1 MKLDCTVE
9 KLKSALEF
17 VSTTV
22 SKQTVSPLL
31 QHIYIEVEGHIALFR
46 STTIDTSSE
55 IRIPVKVV
63 APGKCLIHGETFTK
77 LIQSIVT
84 QEKTITLEIKETVME
99 VVYGKNIHTIKLS
112 PFEDFPH
119 IPNISENATS
129 VTIPVEKYIEGV
141 TSVSFAA
148 AQSDLKPEIAS
159 VYVYGVENELVFVST
174 DSYRLAEKKIRL
186 KGCESVSLLVPNK
199 LIPDLLKLLKQFSG
213 DVVFEFNKNTLLVK
227 NDSQTIHI
235 RLIDGIFPNYRQII
249 PTSNTTTVTTLKH
262 DVQNLIRT
270 LSLFTDRYNQVT
282 LTMVPEEKGCKINTE
297 NGEVGT
303 SHQFLE
309 ASIVG
314 EPLTLSINIKYL
326 SDVIPFLLKESMVF
340 ECTTVQRPI
349 VVKSVSDGSFTY
361 LIMPLSR

>member
-1 MKLDCTVE
+1 MKLDCTID
-9 KLKSALEF
+9 KLKLALDF

-22 SKQTVSPLL
+22 SKQTTSPLL
-31 QHIYIEVEGHIALFR
+31 QHIYIQVDEHSLLFR

-55 IRIPVKVV
+55 IQVPVKVIEQ
-63 APGKCLIHGETFTK
+63 GKCLIHGETFTR

-84 QEKTITLEIKETVME
+84 QEKNITLEVKGTVME
-99 VVYGKNIHTIKLS
+99 ISYGKNTHALKLS

-119 IPNISENATS
+119 IPNISENATKIQ
-129 VTIPVEKYIEGV
+129 IPVEKSVEGI
-141 TSVSFAA
+141 TSVFFAA

-186 KGCESVSLLVPNK
+186 KGCESVSLLIPNK
-199 LIPDLLKLLKQFSG
+199 LIPDLLKLLKQFNG

-227 NDSQTIHI
+227 NDNQTVHI
-235 RLIDGIFPNYRQII
+235 RLIDGVFPNYRQII
-249 PTSNTTTVTTLKH
+249 PTTNTTTVTTLKH
-262 DVQNLIRT
+262 DVQNLIKT

-309 ASIVG
+309 SSIVG

-326 SDVIPFLLKESMVF
+326 SDVIPYLLKESMVF
-340 ECTTVQRPI
+340 ECTTTQRPI
-349 VVKSVSDGSFTY
+349 VVKSTSDGSFTY

>member
-9 KLKSALEF
+9 KLKSVLDF

-22 SKQTVSPLL
+22 SKQAISPLL
-31 QHIYIEVEGHIALFR
+31 QNIYIEVSNHSALFR
-46 STTIDTSSE
+46 STTIDASSE
-55 IRIPVKVV
+55 IRIPVKVQV
-63 APGKCLIHGETFTK
+63 EGKCLIHGETFTK

-84 QEKTITLEIKETVME
+84 QEKNITLEVKNTVLE
-99 VVYGKNIHTIKLS
+99 IVYGKNTHTIKLF
-112 PFEDFPH
+112 PFEDFPY
-119 IPNISENATS
+119 IPNISENATKI
-129 VTIPVEKYIEGV
+129 TIPVEKYVEGI
-141 TSVSFAA
+141 THVSFAA

-186 KGCESVSLLVPNK
+186 KGCETMSLLIPNK
-199 LIPDLLKLLKQFSG
+199 LIPDFLKLLKQFSG

-227 NDSQTIHI
+227 NETQVIHI

-249 PTSNTTTVTTLKH
+249 PTSNTTTITTLKH

-270 LSLFTDRYNQVT
+270 LSLFTDRYNQVS
-282 LTMVPEEKGCKINTE
+282 LEMVPEEKGCKISTE
-297 NGEVGT
+297 NGDIG
-303 SHQFLE
+303 SSQQFLE

-326 SDVIPFLLKESMVF
+326 SDVLGYLIKESIVF
-340 ECTTVQRPI
+340 ECTTTQRPI

>member
-1 MKLDCTVE
+1 MKLECTVE
-9 KLKSALEF
+9 KLKIALEF
-17 VSTTV
+17 VATTV
-22 SKQTVSPLL
+22 SKQAISPLL
-31 QHIYIEVEGHIALFR
+31 QNIYIEVNGHNVLFR
-46 STTIDTSSE
+46 STSIDTSSE
-55 IRIPVKVV
+55 IRIPVKVIED
-63 APGKCLIHGETFTK
+63 GKCLVHGETFTK

-84 QEKTITLEIKETVME
+84 QEKNIIISVEETLLTVS
-99 VVYGKNIHTIKLS
+99 YGKNKHTIKLS

-119 IPNISENATS
+119 IPNISENTTS
-129 VTIPVEKYIEGV
+129 TTLPVEKCIEGI

-159 VYVYGVENELVFVST
+159 VYVYSVENELVFVST

-186 KGCESVSLLVPNK
+186 KQSYPLNILIPNK
-199 LIPDLLKLLKQFSG
+199 LIPDLLKLLKQFTG
-213 DVVFEFNKNTLLVK
+213 DVVLEFNKNTLLIK
-227 NDSQTIHI
+227 NENQTIHL
-235 RLIDGIFPNYRQII
+235 RLIDGVFPNYRQII

-282 LTMVPEEKGCKINTE
+282 LLMAPEEKGCKISTE
-297 NGEVGT
+297 NGDIGASE
-303 SHQFLE
+303 QFLE

-326 SDVIPFLLKESMVF
+326 SDVLPYIFKESMVF
-340 ECTTVQRPI
+340 ECTTIQRPI